1 MQDVFHKS
9 GPERLV
15 AGGVWFLALM
25 ILSGVFAWLSSV
37 IVTRVYGP
45 LGFGI
50 FNTAYSLYNF
60 AWVFIFGGLY
70 QGIMKFG
77 SEYVTKRS
85 RKTKEFFSSSLK
97 YMTLIGV
104 GVFVLLTYVSIQFT
118 DPIMRIITLSLAVS
132 FLFSGTKDAL
142 AAIIGSF
149 QQSNYLSIIGSSRN
163 IIMMLAGIVFILGSA
178 PSYMLPSM
186 LIIGTVWQ
194 LGLCI
199 HFFRKDISNRAP
211 FKTDHIELFDEG
223 KEPELQTIIR
233 FQKVAQFGFF
243 ISLAMIAF
251 NIMKSLDIVVL
262 TRFFDY
268 ANVGI
273 YSVADMSSSILF
285 YMTSFSLP
293 VIPAIAEA
301 HARKNKKL
309 MKDYVKIAVK
319 YPLII
324 GVPLTIIIFT
334 MAEPL
339 ILSIYGADFAAA
351 VVPLQIL
358 IIGTFL
364 LMFAYNLSSILIGI
378 GKSKLSGIL
387 MSLAAIQYIGSL
399 FILVPMFGFNGAALA
414 LTLTGVTSMLLVPYY
429 LRKELGVSI
438 YRGLHKV
445 VLSAVIMILVLQSVP
460 QTNALV
466 VLGGVIGSAAIFVA
480 SLYLMGYI
488 TRNDLKMMK
497 IAGGSFA
504 YAAPKRRSRT
514 KTKSKKKT
522 KRKPRTKKKRVKRR
536 IRISRRKP
544 TTRKLIQR

>member
-1 MQDVFHKS
+1 MQDVFDKS

-15 AGGVWFLALM
+15 AGGTWFLVLM
-25 ILSGVFAWLSSV
+25 ILSGVFSWLSSV
-37 IVTRVYGP
+37 LVTRVYGP
-45 LGFGI
+45 VGFGI
-50 FNTAYSLYNF
+50 FNTAYSLHNF

-70 QGIMKFG
+70 QGLMKFG

-85 RKTKEFFSSSLK
+85 RKTKEFFSSALK

-104 GVFVLLTYVSIQFT
+104 GMFVLLTYISLQFT
-118 DPIMRIITLSLAVS
+118 DPIMRIITLSLGVS

-142 AAIIGSF
+142 ASIIGSF

-163 IIMMLAGIVFILGSA
+163 IIMTLAGVAFILVNA

-186 LIIGTVWQ
+186 LIIGTVGQ
-194 LGLCI
+194 LILCI
-199 HFFRKDISNRAP
+199 HFFRKDISNRSP
-211 FKTDHIELFDEG
+211 FKSDNIELFDEG

-233 FQKVAQFGFF
+233 FKKVAQFGFF

-268 ANVGI
+268 ADVGI
-273 YSVADMSSSILF
+273 YSVADIASSILF

-301 HARKNKKL
+301 HARKSNKL
-309 MKDYVKIAVK
+309 MKNYVKIAIK

-324 GVPLTIIIFT
+324 GVPLTIIIFI

-339 ILSIYGADFAAA
+339 ILYVYGADFVAAIA
-351 VVPLQIL
+351 PLQIL

-378 GKSKLSGIL
+378 GKSRLAGIL
-387 MSLAAIQYIGSL
+387 MSVAAIQYIGSL

-414 LTLTGVTSMLLVPYY
+414 LTLTGVTSMFFVPYY
-429 LRKELGVSI
+429 LKKELGVSI
-438 YRGLHKV
+438 YKGLHMV
-445 VLSAVIMILVLQSVP
+445 VVSAVIMFFVLQSVP
-460 QTNALV
+460 KTNALIVLVGV
-466 VLGGVIGSAAIFVA
+466 VGSAAIFVA

-488 TRNDLKMMK
+488 TKNDLKMMQ
-497 IAGGSFA
+497 IAGSSFA
-504 YAAPKRRSRT
+504 YADPKRKSRT
-514 KTKSKKKT
+514 TKSRKAKQKPKT
-522 KRKPRTKKKRVKRR
+522 NKRRVKRR
-536 IRISRRKP
+536 IKISRRKP
-544 TTRKLIQR
+544 VTKK